1 MKNTDWP
8 EYHVIIRKKS
18 TGEVIL
24 RKHVISAV
32 RKTRAQLRIEA
43 WETVKEQLAL
53 DRDEITVEVQG

>member
-18 TGEVIL
+18 SGEVIL
-24 RKHVISAV
+24 RKHVISAA

-43 WETVKEQLAL
+43 WEDVKEKFGM